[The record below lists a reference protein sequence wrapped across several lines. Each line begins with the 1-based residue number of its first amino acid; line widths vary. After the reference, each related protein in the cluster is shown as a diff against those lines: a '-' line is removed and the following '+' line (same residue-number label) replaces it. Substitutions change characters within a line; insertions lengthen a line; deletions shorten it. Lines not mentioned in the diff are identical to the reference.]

1 MSARPLAPLAALA
14 SLAVTLAA
22 LAACRGDAPPTAPT
36 PEAATTA
43 APDADAAALDRA
55 QAALGPL
62 KKGLRG
68 ALEGAM
74 KRGSVADA
82 VSACKLEAPGVAE
95 AASARDG
102 VAALGRVSDRL
113 RNPDNTGRP
122 WVAPLLAEYT
132 STPRA
137 EQPPHRLVA
146 LEGGGHG
153 YVEPIYTAGLCLS
166 CHGATLTPEVEAI
179 LAAEYPDDR
188 ARGYAEGDLRGLFW
202 VELR

>member
-1 MSARPLAPLAALA
+1 MTARAPLAASLVLA
-14 SLAVTLAA
+14 LFA
-22 LAACRGDAPPTAPT
+22 LSACRGDEPPAPATPPTPSAT
-36 PEAATTA
+36 EA
-43 APDADAAALDRA
+43 DADTAALDRA

-62 KKGLRG
+62 KQGLRG

-82 VSACKLEAPGVAE
+82 VSACKLEAPAVAE
-95 AASARDG
+95 AASAK
-102 VAALGRVSDRL
+102 AAVLVGRVSDRL

-122 WVAPLLAEYT
+122 WVAPLLAEYAA
-132 STPRA
+132 TPRA
-137 EQPPHRLVA
+137 EQPAHRLVA

-166 CHGATLTPEVEAI
+166 CHGATLPPEVEAI
-179 LAAEYPDDR
+179 LASEYPADR